1 MKKNIFKVI
10 YRYFKKLRYRY
21 EEWKTGIE
29 HFPVDLGS
37 KR

>member
-10 YRYFKKLRYRY
+10 YRYFKILRYRY
-21 EEWKTGIE
+21 ESWKAYMEPI
-29 HFPVDLGS
+29 PVDLGS